1 MKPNVRS
8 GMLAAAAMAGL
19 VLAGCEANGGPQP
32 GGGGGGGGA
41 AFDHCTFPFG
51 PGASAEF
58 GFQSCLA
65 CTGSNGGNA
74 IDTDTTNFAS
84 LNVTSL
90 GPGLAVFYV
99 GFDPTYAP
107 DPSGPT
113 FPAGN
118 IAGFVLG
125 FPGIVDATV
134 IPGFSILT
142 KINNQTQETF
152 NFDGIVGAEL
162 LGALPAGAPFFIGV
176 PTTKEFDAV
185 EFQIRPTLANVLN
198 EVDIYAAC
206 GNGDAATDLPYILL

>member
-1 MKPNVRS
+1 MKPNLRS

-32 GGGGGGGGA
+32 GGGGDGTGA

-51 PGASAEF
+51 PASSAEF
-58 GFQSCLA
+58 GFQNCLNCSGA
-65 CTGSNGGNA
+65 NGGNA
-74 IDTDTTNFAS
+74 IDSDTTNFAT
-84 LNVTSL
+84 LNVTTL

-99 GFDPTYAP
+99 GLDPTYAP
-107 DPSGPT
+107 NPSGPT

-134 IPGFSILT
+134 IPGFSIQT
-142 KINNQTQETF
+142 KLDDQTQEKFDF
-152 NFDGIVGAEL
+152 NGIVGAEL
-162 LGALPAGAPFFIGV
+162 LGAVPAGAPIFIGV

-185 EFQIRPTLANVLN
+185 EFEVTPTLANVLN

-206 GNGDAATDLPYILL
+206 ANGDASTTLPYILL